1 VRSQSEGVK
10 PKMRG
15 RKLRS
20 GVSLKEALNQKG
32 GGIGVKQGLGVVLN
46 VTGSRIVFHN
56 ITCVVGLFNRYQFLG
71 AVAKLR
77 KATMSFVMSV
87 RPSSWNN
94 SAPPGRIFMKF
105 DI

>member
-1 VRSQSEGVK
+1 
-10 PKMRG
+10 MRG

-20 GVSLKEALNQKG
+20 GVSLKEAINQKG
-32 GGIGVKQGLGVVLN
+32 GGIGEKQGLGVVLN
-46 VTGSRIVFHN
+46 VAGSRPVFRN

-77 KATMSFVMSV
+77 KAIMSFVMSV
-87 RPSSWNN
+87 RLSSWNN
-94 SAPPGRIFMKF
+94 SALTRRIFMKF